1 MREMRRKDRLTS
13 VERAWEIL
21 ENAEFM
27 TLSMTGADGAPYGV
41 ALSFA
46 RVGQRLYFHSADAGY
61 KLDSLRKDGR
71 VCVTAVL
78 CQRSVP
84 EDFTTV
90 YASAVAFGRAVEVTD
105 RDEKEQGLLAI
116 CKKYA
121 PENPNAAAYLVQYP
135 SVTVWRVDVQEL
147 TGKENRK

>member
-27 TLSMTGADGAPYGV
+27 TLSMMGAEGAPYGV
-41 ALSFA
+41 TLSFA
-46 RVGQRLYFHSADAGY
+46 RVGESLYFHSANAGY

-84 EDFTTV
+84 EDFTTA
-90 YASAVAFGRAVEVTD
+90 YASATGFGRAIEVTD
-105 RDEKEQGLLAI
+105 QSERELGLLAI

-121 PENPNAAAYLVQYP
+121 PENPNAAEYILKYP
-135 SVTVWRVDVQEL
+135 TVTVWRVDVQEL
-147 TGKENRK
+147 SGKENKK